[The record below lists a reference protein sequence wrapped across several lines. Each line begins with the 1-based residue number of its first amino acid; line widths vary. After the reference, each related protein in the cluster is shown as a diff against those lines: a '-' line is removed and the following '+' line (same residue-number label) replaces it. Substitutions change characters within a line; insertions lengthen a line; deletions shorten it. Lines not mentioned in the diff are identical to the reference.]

1 MIQSM
6 AELNVKGIDKCWLE
20 DTLNPDQLHLHVTEI
35 PAGTRAHPPHTHA
48 GVEAFYVLQ
57 GSGIIETVGGEVPI
71 QANQAVILDA
81 SRMHGLVNTGDGPMK
96 YVVIITQP

>member
-1 MIQSM
+1 M

-57 GSGIIETVGGEVPI
+57 GSGIIETAGGEVPI